1 MPPSSRYVIREVE
14 PQDLDGLLRLAKH
27 LNSVN
32 FPHDR
37 EILERTLAASRR
49 SFEDETTAVA
59 DGRYMF
65 VLEPEDGGDFAGVSM
80 IFGQHGTPNEP
91 HVYFDVLEDERYS
104 TTLDR
109 HFRHI
114 TLRLGFAY
122 QGPSEI
128 GALILDPAYRS
139 GGLGKPLS
147 FVRFL
152 FMAMYRHR
160 FRDEV
165 IAELMPPLESD
176 GRSRLWEH
184 IGRRFTG
191 LSYQEADKLS
201 HSNKEFIIS
210 LFPMS
215 MNATLLPHDVRAL
228 IGEVGDQT
236 RGVRRML
243 ESIGFKY
250 AQRIDPFD
258 GGPHFHAVTDEVTVI
273 KRTSRAVVT
282 SVNLPPEDER
292 AALDKRSEATDAVR
306 ALIAVGRPKGPTRFR
321 AMAAAVRRSAWGVD
335 LTAVH
340 TAACWAPLPAP
351 RWPSARTEGAQ

>member
-1 MPPSSRYVIREVE
+1 MPPSPRYVLREVE
-14 PQDLDGLLRLAKH
+14 FQDLEGLLRLAKH

-37 EILERTLAASRR
+37 EILRQTVEASRR
-49 SFEDETTAVA
+49 SFENESTPVDE
-59 DGRYMF
+59 GRYMF
-65 VLEPEDGGDFAGVSM
+65 VLEPDDGGPFAGVSM

-91 HVYFDVLEDERYS
+91 HVFFDVLEDERYS

-122 QGPSEI
+122 HGPSEI
-128 GALILDPAYRS
+128 GALILDPALRS

-152 FMAMYRHR
+152 FMAMYRNR

-165 IAELMPPLESD
+165 IAELMPPLEND

-191 LSYQEADKLS
+191 LGYQEADKLS

-210 LFPMS
+210 LFPME
-215 MNATLLPHDVRAL
+215 MNATLLPEDVRAL

-236 RGVRRML
+236 KGVRRML
-243 ESIGFKY
+243 ESIGFVY
-250 AQRIDPFD
+250 AHRIDPFD
-258 GGPHFHAVTDEVTVI
+258 GGPHFHAQTDEVTVI
-273 KRTSRAVVT
+273 KKTTRAVVT
-282 SVNLPPEDER
+282 SVDLPEEDER
-292 AALDKRSEATDAVR
+292 AALEKRSASTDAVR
-306 ALIAVGRPKGPTRFR
+306 ALIGVGHRHGPTRFR
-321 AMAAAVRRSAWGVD
+321 AVAAAVRRSAWGVD
-335 LTAVH
+335 LTQSTRRLLRV
-340 TAACWAPLPAP
+340 APGGEIAFSPY
-351 RWPSARTEGAQ
+351 